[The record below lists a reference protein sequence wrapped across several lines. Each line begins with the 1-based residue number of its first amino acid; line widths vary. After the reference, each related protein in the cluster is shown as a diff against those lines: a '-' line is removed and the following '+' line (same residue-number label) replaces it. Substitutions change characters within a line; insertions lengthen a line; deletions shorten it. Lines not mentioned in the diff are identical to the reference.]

1 VATMMK
7 LLLIGTGGIA
17 HRHASALKRIPEV
30 EIAAVCDLD
39 PIKAEQFVAKH
50 GLTARVFTNAA
61 AGLDAVRPTA
71 VLLLTPRQVRLPM
84 VRLCVERRL
93 PLFMEKPPCHNLAVG
108 NEIKELLLRAK
119 LIHSVGF
126 PHRYD
131 PALQAGT
138 ARLAGER
145 LAVVQILVT
154 SPMATKPFFQN
165 APDPYLVERSGGLV
179 GDQGIHYVDVA
190 RYIAR
195 SEVKAVR
202 SLGTNRVLPV
212 APQVTTRDN
221 AGWVLEMQNGV
232 IVTHAHTWGAA
243 DWQCQIRLVT
253 DRSDVTVDG
262 FACKATGHVA
272 GQPFAFDAGAGGI
285 LSQFEGE
292 HRAFLAAVATG
303 DMQHVLSPYSDALE
317 SFRITEEINHQLY
330 EN

>member
-1 VATMMK
+1 
-7 LLLIGTGGIA
+7 
-17 HRHASALKRIPEV
+17 
-30 EIAAVCDLD
+30 
-39 PIKAEQFVAKH
+39 
-50 GLTARVFTNAA
+50 
-61 AGLDAVRPTA
+61 
-71 VLLLTPRQVRLPM
+71 M